1 MTTNY
6 GGDWVASATQHSR
19 RIAPAVEPRSLET
32 SQTPAPTRTVSGRG
46 SQSLRRILV
55 LLDATAV
62 FAAWMIAMLLPEG
75 LKRPGWSHLPNVLIA
90 VTLATIAALAT
101 IASQRLYLARV
112 CSVRAVETVRL
123 GRTAALTALLL
134 EAGERRLHIDITLF
148 GDVLGAV
155 LSFAFLTTFRD
166 GYRAWLKAHRRAGRH
181 SRPLV
186 IVGAN
191 EEGFDLYHL
200 IGNHPELGFRVCG
213 VVGNPADVA
222 DRGYDVPWLGDANH
236 VVDAVRLAG
245 ANGVLVA
252 ASALSSAQLN
262 RVVRDLLVAGVHVH
276 LSSGIRGIDVRRM
289 RAQPMAHE
297 PLFYLEPISLAR
309 WQMVTKRGLDL
320 VLSGIGLLLA
330 APVLAACALA
340 IKLSDKG
347 PVFFRQQRVGQD
359 GKPFTI
365 LKLRTMVVDAEE
377 RLSDLMEKNQ
387 REGVLFKLSDDPRV
401 TKIGRIL
408 RSTSLDE
415 LPQLINVA
423 RGDMSLVGPRPA
435 LPIEV
440 AQFDE
445 ELLARQR
452 VRPGITGLW
461 QVEARDSASFQ
472 AYQRLDL
479 FYVENWSVS
488 LDLAIL
494 LSTVQTVASRG
505 IRALRRRTA
514 PAADSASVSWL
525 LD

>member
-1 MTTNY
+1 MLT
-6 GGDWVASATQHSR
+6 R
-19 RIAPAVEPRSLET
+19 RLL
-32 SQTPAPTRTVSGRG
+32 RTIG
-46 SQSLRRILV
+46 V
-55 LLDATAV
+55 LLA
-62 FAAWMIAMLLPEG
+62 
-75 LKRPGWSHLPNVLIA
+75 
-90 VTLATIAALAT
+90 
-101 IASQRLYLARV
+101 
-112 CSVRAVETVRL
+112 
-123 GRTAALTALLL
+123 
-134 EAGERRLHIDITLF
+134 
-148 GDVLGAV
+148 
-155 LSFAFLTTFRD
+155 
-166 GYRAWLKAHRRAGRH
+166 
-181 SRPLV
+181 
-186 IVGAN
+186 
-191 EEGFDLYHL
+191 
-200 IGNHPELGFRVCG
+200 
-213 VVGNPADVA
+213 
-222 DRGYDVPWLGDANH
+222 
-236 VVDAVRLAG
+236 
-245 ANGVLVA
+245 
-252 ASALSSAQLN
+252 
-262 RVVRDLLVAGVHVH
+262 
-276 LSSGIRGIDVRRM
+276 
-289 RAQPMAHE
+289 
-297 PLFYLEPISLAR
+297 
-309 WQMVTKRGLDL
+309 
-320 VLSGIGLLLA
+320 LLA

-347 PVFFRQQRVGQD
+347 PVFFSQQRVGQD

-377 RLSDLMEKNQ
+377 RLADLMEKNQ

-408 RSTSLDE
+408 RATSLDE

-435 LPIEV
+435 LPLEV

-505 IRALRRRTA
+505 IRAFRKRTA

>member
-1 MTTNY
+1 
-6 GGDWVASATQHSR
+6 
-19 RIAPAVEPRSLET
+19 
-32 SQTPAPTRTVSGRG
+32 
-46 SQSLRRILV
+46 
-55 LLDATAV
+55 
-62 FAAWMIAMLLPEG
+62 
-75 LKRPGWSHLPNVLIA
+75 
-90 VTLATIAALAT
+90 
-101 IASQRLYLARV
+101 
-112 CSVRAVETVRL
+112 
-123 GRTAALTALLL
+123 
-134 EAGERRLHIDITLF
+134 
-148 GDVLGAV
+148 
-155 LSFAFLTTFRD
+155 
-166 GYRAWLKAHRRAGRH
+166 RRAGRH
-181 SRPLV
+181 SRPIV
-186 IVGAN
+186 IIGAN
-191 EEGFDLYHL
+191 EEGYDLYRL
-200 IGNHPELGFRVCG
+200 VGNHPELGFRVCS
-213 VVGNPADVA
+213 VVGSPADVA
-222 DRGYDVPWLGDANH
+222 DRGYDVPWLGDINH

-252 ASALSSAQLN
+252 ASALPSAQLN

-297 PLFYLEPISLAR
+297 PLFYLEPVSLAR
-309 WQMVTKRGLDL
+309 WQTVTKRALDL
-320 VLSGIGLLLA
+320 ALSGIGLLLA

-365 LKLRTMVVDAEE
+365 LKLRTMVVDAEA
-377 RLSDLMEKNQ
+377 RLADLVEKNQ
-387 REGVLFKLSDDPRV
+387 REGVLFKLADDPRV

-408 RSTSLDE
+408 RATSLDE

>member
-1 MTTNY
+1 M
-6 GGDWVASATQHSR
+6 ASATQHSR
-19 RIAPAVEPRSLET
+19 RLAPAVEAPALET
-32 SQTPAPTRTVSGRG
+32 SPTPIRQAAGRG

-55 LLDATAV
+55 LLDATAII
-62 FAAWMIAMLLPEG
+62 AAWSIALLVPDG
-75 LKRPGWSHLPNVLIA
+75 FDRPGVSSLPNILVAIA
-90 VTLATIAALAT
+90 FATAASLAM

-123 GRTAALTALLL
+123 GRTAILTALLL
-134 EAGERRLHIDITLF
+134 QAGERRLGIHLSLNEVI
-148 GDVLGAV
+148 GGAAV
-155 LSFAFLTTFRD
+155 CFAFLMASRD

-181 SRPLV
+181 SRPIV

-191 EEGFDLYHL
+191 EEGHDLYHL
-200 IGNHPELGFRVCG
+200 VGNHPELGFRVCG
-213 VVGNPADVA
+213 VVGNPAEVA
-222 DRGYDVPWLGDANH
+222 DRGYDVPWLGDINH
-236 VVDAVRLAG
+236 VVEAVRVAG

-252 ASALSSAQLN
+252 ASSLPSVQLN

-297 PLFYLEPISLAR
+297 PLFYLEPVSLAR
-309 WQMVTKRGLDL
+309 WQMVTKRALDL
-320 VLSGIGLLLA
+320 VLSGIGLVLA
-330 APVLAACALA
+330 APVLGACALA
-340 IKLSDKG
+340 IKLTDPG
-347 PVFFRQQRVGQD
+347 PIFFKQLRVGQD

-365 LKLRTMVVDAEE
+365 LKLRTMVVDAEA
-377 RLSDLMEKNQ
+377 RLAELMEKNQ
-387 REGVLFKLSDDPRV
+387 RDGALFKLSDDPRV
-401 TKIGRIL
+401 TRIGRLL
-408 RSTSLDE
+408 RATSLDE

-435 LPIEV
+435 LPVEV

-494 LSTVQTVASRG
+494 LSTVQTVSARG
-505 IRALRRRTA
+505 IRALRKRTA

>member
-19 RIAPAVEPRSLET
+19 RLSPAVETPSLET
-32 SQTPAPTRTVSGRG
+32 PPAPTREAAGRG

-55 LLDATAV
+55 VLDATAIMVAWSIALLVPDGVDRPGVSAVPNLV
-62 FAAWMIAMLLPEG
+62 FAVI
-75 LKRPGWSHLPNVLIA
+75 
-90 VTLATIAALAT
+90 LATGAALAM

-123 GRTAALTALLL
+123 GRTAVLTALLL
-134 EAGERRLHIDITLF
+134 QAGERRLGIHLSLNEVIGGAALCF
-148 GDVLGAV
+148 G
-155 LSFAFLTTFRD
+155 FLTAFRD

-181 SRPLV
+181 SRPIV
-186 IVGAN
+186 IIGAN
-191 EEGFDLYHL
+191 EEGYDLYRL
-200 IGNHPELGFRVCG
+200 VGNHPELGFRVTG
-213 VVGNPADVA
+213 IVGSPSEVA
-222 DRGYDVPWLGDANH
+222 DRGYDVPWLGDLNH
-236 VVDAVRLAG
+236 VVEAVRRVG

-252 ASALSSAQLN
+252 ASSVPSVQLN

-297 PLFYLEPISLAR
+297 PLFYLEPVSLAR
-309 WQMVTKRGLDL
+309 WQVVTKRALDL
-320 VLSGIGLLLA
+320 VMSGVGLLLA
-330 APVLAACALA
+330 APVLAACAVA
-340 IKLSDKG
+340 IKLTDKG
-347 PVFFRQQRVGQD
+347 PVFFRQQRVGLD

-365 LKLRTMVVDAEE
+365 LKLRTMVIDAEA
-377 RLSDLMEKNQ
+377 RLADLMEKNQ
-387 REGVLFKLSDDPRV
+387 REGALFKLTDDPRV
-401 TKIGRIL
+401 TRVGRLL
-408 RSTSLDE
+408 RATSLDE

-435 LPIEV
+435 LPVEV

-494 LSTVQTVASRG
+494 LSTVQTVATRG
-505 IRALRRRTA
+505 IRAFRKRTA

>member
-1 MTTNY
+1 
-6 GGDWVASATQHSR
+6 VASATQHSR
-19 RIAPAVEPRSLET
+19 RLAPAVDTPTVET
-32 SQTPAPTRTVSGRG
+32 SPAPTRATTGRG

-55 LLDATAV
+55 VLDATAV
-62 FAAWMIAMLLPEG
+62 VAAWAIALTLPDG
-75 LKRPGWSHLPNVLIA
+75 LDTPGPAHIPNLVMAVL
-90 VTLATIAALAT
+90 LATGVALAT

-123 GRTAALTALLL
+123 GRTAVLTALLL
-134 EAGERRLHIDITLF
+134 QAGERRLGIHLSVNEAV
-148 GDVLGAV
+148 GGAF
-155 LSFAFLTTFRD
+155 LCFAFLTASRD

-181 SRPLV
+181 SRPIV
-186 IVGAN
+186 IIGAN
-191 EEGFDLYHL
+191 EEGYDLYRL
-200 IGNHPELGFRVCG
+200 VGNHPELGFRVCG
-213 VVGNPADVA
+213 IVGSPSEVA
-222 DRGYDVPWLGDANH
+222 DRGYDVPWLGDLNH
-236 VVDAVRLAG
+236 VIDAVRLAG

-252 ASALSSAQLN
+252 ASSLPSAQLN
-262 RVVRDLLVAGVHVH
+262 RVVH

-297 PLFYLEPISLAR
+297 PLFYLEPVSLAR
-309 WQMVTKRGLDL
+309 WQVVTKRFLDL
-320 VLSGIGLLLA
+320 VMSGFGLLLA

-340 IKLSDKG
+340 IKMTDKG
-347 PVFFRQQRVGQD
+347 PVFFRQQRVGLD

-365 LKLRTMVVDAEE
+365 LKLRTMVIDAED
-377 RLSDLMEKNQ
+377 RLADLMEKNQ

-401 TKIGRIL
+401 TRIGKML
-408 RSTSLDE
+408 RATSLDE
-415 LPQLINVA
+415 LPQLINVV

-494 LSTVQTVASRG
+494 LSTVQTVGSRG
-505 IRALRRRTA
+505 IRAFRKRTA